1 MDLKMKE
8 NKLISKTLFANALR
22 ELQQVDE
29 FTAEVN
35 EIVRKHKDDICT
47 DFINGEGFG
56 VAHKDLVIE
65 LLYRIMG
72 AKSRT
77 IDYWVYEL
85 EYGKKYFEGCVLQD
99 DKPVDIST
107 AEKLYDYMV
116 SQYED

>member
-1 MDLKMKE
+1 MKE
-8 NKLISKTLFANALR
+8 NKILSKEQFVKALK

-35 EIVRKHKDDICT
+35 EVIRKHRDDICT
-47 DFINGEGFG
+47 DFINGDGLG

-65 LLYRIMG
+65 LLDKIMG
-72 AKSRT
+72 SQSKDV
-77 IDYWVYEL
+77 DYWVYEL

-116 SQYED
+116 SRYED